1 MPRVRSQR
9 GALDASGD
17 PVAVDVVPDVPG
29 AGGTVA
35 ALVAPYVAF
44 TIHELVDVPLDTLRR
59 GGIGDVEI
67 CVIDEV
73 VQSTIFCYVAFEQEL
88 LPPQSVRV
96 WRATAEIELSGT
108 AVHGG
113 RRVILRHAENSG

>member
-9 GALDASGD
+9 GALDASGN

-29 AGGTVA
+29 AGGAVA

-44 TIHELVDVPLDTLRR
+44 AIHELVDVPPVTFRR
-59 GGIGDVEI
+59 GGVGDVEVS
-67 CVIDEV
+67 VIDEV
-73 VQSTIFCYVAFEQEL
+73 VQTAVFCYVAFEQEL

-96 WRATAEIELSGT
+96 WRSTA
-108 AVHGG
+108 
-113 RRVILRHAENSG
+113 